1 MKEICTKIQLVQL
14 TLPRQ
19 HVIAISYNFSTERFP
34 MTVPLNDTLKF
45 SLRGI
50 KSGAFYF

>member
-1 MKEICTKIQLVQL
+1 MHENTTCT
-14 TLPRQ
+14 TNFTTS
-19 HVIAISYNFSTERFP
+19 HVSAISYNFSTERFP
-34 MTVPLNDTLKF
+34 MTVPLNVTLKF